1 MDIMKS
7 KIYYSI
13 LPLIGSVFT
22 LIGLLIP
29 AWVSITSFGENV
41 WMVGI
46 VEHIFTYESSFSLMP
61 IEFILPNII
70 STIIIGSLSL
80 FTIGTLVYYLKGK
93 NFKIKYEL
101 FWLLVGCAKIL
112 TMVIYII
119 SFDISFSNYLVETNY
134 FITNFWE
141 IYTYS
146 FGLIVPFISSSLLIL
161 GATLKYWNPFRK

>member
-1 MDIMKS
+1 MDIMNS

-22 LIGLLIP
+22 LIGLIIP
-29 AWVSITSFGENV
+29 GWVSITSFGENV

-46 VEHIFTYESSFSLMP
+46 IEHIFVPESVFSLLP
-61 IEFILPNII
+61 IEVIVPNII

-80 FTIGTLVYYLKGK
+80 ITIVSLVYYIKGK
-93 NFKIKYEL
+93 NFKIKYEF
-101 FWLLVGCAKIL
+101 FWFIVGCTEIL

-119 SFDISFSNYLVETNY
+119 SFVISFNNYLVQTNY
-134 FITNFWE
+134 YITNFWE
-141 IYTYS
+141 IYAYS

-161 GATLKYWNPFRK
+161 GAILKYWNLLKK

>member
-1 MDIMKS
+1 MNP

-13 LPLIGSVFT
+13 LPLIGSVLT
-22 LIGLLIP
+22 LIGLSIP
-29 AWVSITSFGENV
+29 TWISITSFGENV

-46 VEHIFTYESSFSLMP
+46 IEHILVSGSVFDLMP
-61 IEFILPNII
+61 IEFILPNVI

-80 FTIGTLVYYLKGK
+80 ITLVSLVYYIKGK
-93 NFKIKYEL
+93 NFKIKYEF
-101 FWLLVGCAKIL
+101 FWLIVGCTEIL

-119 SFDISFSNYLVETNY
+119 SFDISFSNYLVQTNY
-134 FITNFWE
+134 HITEFWE

-146 FGLIVPFISSSLLIL
+146 FGLIVPFISSILLIL